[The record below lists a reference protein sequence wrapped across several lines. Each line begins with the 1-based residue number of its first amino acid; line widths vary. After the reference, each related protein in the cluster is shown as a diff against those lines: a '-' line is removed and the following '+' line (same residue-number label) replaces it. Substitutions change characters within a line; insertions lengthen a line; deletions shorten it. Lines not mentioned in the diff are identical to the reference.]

1 MTDTPP
7 LPAPIGGN
15 SNVPPPPP
23 HPLDGEWFVYLEGK
37 NYGPYT
43 GHAIKTFVAEGRIDD
58 KTSVCAVGKSEW
70 LTASK
75 DAVLAPLFQVRP
87 PMVGTTSALMH
98 SVPASSANGR
108 AGGGGQVRNDS
119 GTVVQITQHFGPGPG
134 YNPELYA
141 EMGPKSPGLALLLSF
156 FIPGLGQMYN
166 GQIGKGIGMLLL
178 CIVLWMVLLGWVI
191 WIWAMIDAY
200 SSAKAVNIIFHQR
213 AARQWPNQ

>member
-1 MTDTPP
+1 VSDTPP

-23 HPLDGEWFVYLEGK
+23 HPLDGEWFIYLDGK

-43 GHAIKTFVAEGRIDD
+43 GHTLKTFLSEGRIDD

-70 LTASK
+70 ITASK
-75 DAVLAPLFQVRP
+75 DAVLGTLFRARP
-87 PMVGTTSALMH
+87 PAFGTASSLVH
-98 SVPASSANGR
+98 SVPSSSTAHHG
-108 AGGGGQVRNDS
+108 AEGQIRNDG

-156 FIPGLGQMYN
+156 FVPGIGQMYN
-166 GQIGKGIGMLLL
+166 GQIGKGIVMLLL
-178 CIVLWMVLLGWVI
+178 CVILWMVLLGWII

-200 SSAKAVNIIFHQR
+200 SSAKAVNIMLHQR